1 MWKSLI
7 SPLPC
12 LETTTTCVSQ
22 LQSQAV
28 SNSPILKKID
38 ESVSAIEEKINEATK
53 SNKQSIDLAVFEPA
67 LQYLLRQNGATGQVT
82 GQTGQITQTQQ
93 GGGILNNILGIFTR
107 PVGLVNDL
115 ASVIGIPLLRRFT
128 GGNQEQKAASIAI
141 ADLRVKT
148 EELRKSKEE
157 IASKTRDAVQF
168 AVLEFDVR
176 SREFQIQ
183 QAIAKREIQRFEL
196 YKVSYRFGQSS
207 TEAYLGQQS
216 SLDKQKASVL
226 REWAQMRSQ
235 LEKIKLIVL
244 ANKNEEEE

>member
-28 SNSPILKKID
+28 AASPILKKID
-38 ESVSAIEEKINEATK
+38 ESISAIEDKINEATK
-53 SNKQSIDLAVFEPA
+53 TNKQSIDLAVFEPA
-67 LQYLLRQNGATGQVT
+67 LQYLLRQNGTVQTT
-82 GQTGQITQTQQ
+82 GQTGQTATTQS
-93 GGGILNNILGIFTR
+93 GGGILNNIMGIFTR
-107 PVGLVNDL
+107 PMGLINDL

-176 SREFQIQ
+176 ARISNTTGDRKARDS
-183 QAIAKREIQRFEL
+183 AI
-196 YKVSYRFGQSS
+196 
-207 TEAYLGQQS
+207 
-216 SLDKQKASVL
+216 
-226 REWAQMRSQ
+226 
-235 LEKIKLIVL
+235 
-244 ANKNEEEE
+244 

>member
-38 ESVSAIEEKINEATK
+38 ESVSAIEEKINEATQ

-67 LQYLLRQNGATGQVT
+67 LQYLLRQNGATGQT
-82 GQTGQITQTQQ
+82 GQTTQTQQ

-128 GGNQEQKAASIAI
+128 EANQEQKAASIAI

-168 AVLEFDVR
+168 SVLEFDVR

-183 QAIAKREIQRFEL
+183 QAITKREIQRFEL

-207 TEAYLGQQS
+207 TEVYLGQQS

-244 ANKNEEEE
+244 ANKDEEEK

>member
-1 MWKSLI
+1 MFKSLI

-12 LETTTTCVSQ
+12 LDTTTACISS
-22 LQSQAV
+22 LQELAV
-28 SNSPILKKID
+28 TNSPINKKIE
-38 ESVSAIEEKINEATK
+38 ESITLIEEKIEEATK
-53 SNKQSIDLAVFEPA
+53 ANKLSIDLAIFEPA
-67 LQYLLRQNGATGQVT
+67 LQYFLRQNGGQT
-82 GQTGQITQTQQ
+82 AGQTGQVAQPQS
-93 GGGILNNILGIFTR
+93 GGGFFNNVLGIFTR
-107 PVGLVNDL
+107 PVGLANDL
-115 ASVIGIPLLRRFT
+115 LNLIGIPLLRRFT
-128 GGNQEQKAASIAI
+128 GGNQENKQAAIAI
-141 ADLRVKT
+141 SDLRLKT

-157 IASKTRDAVQF
+157 IAIKTRDFVLF

-196 YKVSYRFGQSS
+196 YKVSYRFGSSS